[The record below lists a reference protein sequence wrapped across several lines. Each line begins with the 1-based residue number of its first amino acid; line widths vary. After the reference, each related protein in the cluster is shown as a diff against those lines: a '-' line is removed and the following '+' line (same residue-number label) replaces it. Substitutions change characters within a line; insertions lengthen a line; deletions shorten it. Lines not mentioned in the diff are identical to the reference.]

1 MRVIYEITYIRK
13 EQNMG
18 HVNVLMVKHD
28 KRETEQLKNI
38 LEKIPG
44 YDYVG
49 CFAKGEEAMTA
60 ITQLRP
66 DVVVLDE
73 VIYGMD
79 IAGLIDAVIENR
91 NLRNTRF
98 ILCSSRKHKNYLR
111 FVYGVVEDKAVLRVL
126 EQPYDDKNV
135 KEVLDDVCRGRNN
148 SLPVILESGDD
159 ENTDE
164 LEAVVTNIIH
174 EIGVPAHIKGYQYL
188 RSAIMI
194 AVKDMDILNSITK
207 QLYPNIAEMYG
218 TTASR
223 VERAIRH
230 AIEVAWSRGRIE
242 TINEL
247 FGYTISAGKGKP
259 TNSEFVALIADKI
272 RLDAKMRNVG

>member
-1 MRVIYEITYIRK
+1 
-13 EQNMG
+13 MG

-28 KRETEQLKNI
+28 KRETEQLKTI
-38 LEKIPG
+38 LERISG

-79 IAGLIDAVIENR
+79 IAGLIDAVIGNR

-111 FVYGVVEDKAVLRVL
+111 FVYGLVEDKAVLRVL

-135 KEVLDDVCRGRNN
+135 KEVLEDVCRGRNN